1 METVSTDNAPQAIG
15 PYSQAVKA
23 NGFLFCSGQ
32 IALNKNG
39 DMVGDDAASQANQVM
54 KNLYEV
60 LIEAGSSFDKVVKTT
75 IYLDNIDN
83 FQTVNE
89 VYASYFERHKPARVT
104 VEVSRLPK
112 DALVEIDCIAII

>member
-1 METVSTDNAPQAIG
+1 METVSSDNAPQAIG

-39 DMVGDDAASQANQVM
+39 DIVGEDAQAQTHQVM
-54 KNLYEV
+54 NNLFEV
-60 LIEAGSSFDKVVKTT
+60 LKEAGSSFDKVVKTT
-75 IYLDNIDN
+75 IYLDNMDN
-83 FQTVNE
+83 FQVVNE
-89 VYASYFERHKPARVT
+89 VYSSFFERHKPARAT

-112 DALVEIDCIAII
+112 DVMVEIECIAII